1 MGNRK
6 CEELYKAIVEG
17 YSEDAE
23 ALARQLL
30 DEGMPPMQIID
41 ECMVPAIQEVGRLYE
56 TGEYFLPELMMGA
69 EAMQAALKVVQPA
82 LRGEGAQRQVL
93 GTVVIGTVAG
103 DLHDIGK
110 SIVAT
115 MLSANGFDVYD
126 LGVDVSA
133 SQFLDKVREVN
144 ATILGMSAL
153 LPTTM
158 PYMQRVI
165 ESAKEAGLR
174 DQLIILV
181 GGAPVTP
188 AFAEK
193 IGADGYA
200 DDAAGAVHVAK
211 QLVAQKAGQQPTR

>member
-115 MLSANGFDVYD
+115 MLSANGFDVHD

-200 DDAAGAVHVAK
+200 DDAAGAVQVAK

>member
-23 ALARQLL
+23 TLARQLL

-41 ECMVPAIQEVGRLYE
+41 DCMVPAIQEVGRLYE
-56 TGEYFLPELMMGA
+56 TGDYFLPELMMGA
-69 EAMQAALKVVQPA
+69 EAMQVALKVIQPA
-82 LRGEGAQRQVL
+82 LRGEGARREVL

-200 DDAAGAVHVAK
+200 DDAAGAVKVAK
-211 QLVAQKAGQQPTR
+211 QLVAQKAGQQKA

>member
-211 QLVAQKAGQQPTR
+211 QLVAQKAGQQPTL

>member
-30 DEGMPPMQIID
+30 DEGTPPMQIID

-69 EAMQAALKVVQPA
+69 EAMQTALKVVQPA
-82 LRGEGAQRQVL
+82 LRGEAAQRQVL

-115 MLSANGFDVYD
+115 MLSANGFDVHD

-200 DDAAGAVHVAK
+200 DDAAGAVQVAK

>member
-200 DDAAGAVHVAK
+200 DDAAGAVQVAK

>member
-1 MGNRK
+1 
-6 CEELYKAIVEG
+6 VEG

-200 DDAAGAVHVAK
+200 DDAAGAVQVAK

>member
-1 MGNRK
+1 MDSRK
-6 CEELYKAIVEG
+6 CEELYKAIIEG
-17 YSEDAE
+17 YAEDAE

-30 DEGMPPMQIID
+30 DQGMPPLQIID

-56 TGEYFLPELMMGA
+56 IGDYFLPELMMGA
-69 EAMQAALKVVQPA
+69 EAMQAALKIIQPA
-82 LRGEGAQRQVL
+82 LRGEGARREVL

-133 SQFLDKVREVN
+133 SQFLDKVREVH

-174 DQLIILV
+174 DQLIIMV
-181 GGAPVTP
+181 GGAPVTQ

-200 DDAAGAVHVAK
+200 DDAAGAVKVAK
-211 QLVAQKAGQQPTR
+211 NLVAQKAGQQKA

>member
-56 TGEYFLPELMMGA
+56 TGDYFLPELMMGA
-69 EAMQAALKVVQPA
+69 EAMQAALKVIQPA
-82 LRGEGAQRQVL
+82 LRGEGARREVL

-115 MLSANGFDVYD
+115 MLSANGFEVYD
-126 LGVDVSA
+126 LGVDVTA
-133 SQFLDKVREVN
+133 SQFLDKAREVN

-181 GGAPVTP
+181 GGAPVTQ

-200 DDAAGAVHVAK
+200 DDAAGAVKVAK
-211 QLVAQKAGQQPTR
+211 QLVTQKAGQQKA

>member
-6 CEELYKAIVEG
+6 CEELYKAIVES

-69 EAMQAALKVVQPA
+69 EAMQTALKVVQPA

-200 DDAAGAVHVAK
+200 DDAAGAVQVAK
-211 QLVAQKAGQQPTR
+211 QLVAQKAGQQPTI